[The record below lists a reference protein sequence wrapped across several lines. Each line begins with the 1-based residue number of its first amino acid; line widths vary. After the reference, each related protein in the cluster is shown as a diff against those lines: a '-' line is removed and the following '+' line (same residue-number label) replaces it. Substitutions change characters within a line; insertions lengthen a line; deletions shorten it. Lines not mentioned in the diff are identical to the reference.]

1 MWNNGAAGFH
11 VGAWLL
17 WLISAMLGALLTR
30 NPFYLLLVSAA
41 ALLVNRGLNRSSDQM
56 DASDDTISNNDP
68 TRRGFGLFMRAV
80 LLLLLVVTLFKG
92 LSIHIGQTALFTLPD
107 QIPVIGGPVTLEGM
121 SFAAIDAL
129 SIMAVLAVFAA
140 FSTGAD
146 YYALLRSTPAAL
158 HQVGLITSIAITFVP
173 QTVVRFAEIRE
184 AQALRGHRVRR
195 ISDLIP
201 LIVPLLSGGM
211 ERSMNLAEA
220 MEARGF
226 SRRSTG
232 SHSLAPVAV
241 QAGLALGLGLALAG
255 GALFALLPAAPWAAW
270 VCIMA
275 GILSVVLTM
284 RAVGRESKR
293 SRYRRGIWRD
303 RDTVLSLVSLS
314 ITAILITYKFIAP
327 ATLIYDPLAPLRIYM
342 PPFNPL
348 LALTLLAI
356 AAPPIIRTG
365 WPGQNRHKKSEAP
378 KELEGYTR

>member
-1 MWNNGAAGFH
+1 MWNKGAAEFN
-11 VGAWLL
+11 VGSWLL

-30 NPFYLLLVSAA
+30 NPFYLLLVTVAG
-41 ALLVNRGLNRSSDQM
+41 LLVKSGFNSSAGQRG
-56 DASDDTISNNDP
+56 APGGTVSNEDP

-92 LSIHIGQTALFTLPD
+92 LSIHIGQTALFTLPE
-107 QIPVIGGPVTLEGM
+107 QIPVIGGPVTLEGL

-140 FSTGAD
+140 FSTWAD

-158 HQVGLITSIAITFVP
+158 HQAGLITSIAITFVP

-226 SRRSTG
+226 SRRSMD
-232 SHSLAPVAV
+232 SHRIAPVAV
-241 QAGLALGLGLALAG
+241 QAGLALGLGLALTG
-255 GALFALLPAAPWAAW
+255 GALFALLPSAPWAAW
-270 VCIMA
+270 LCITA
-275 GILSVVLTM
+275 GILSIVLTM
-284 RAVGRESKR
+284 WVVGRESKR
-293 SRYRRGIWRD
+293 SRYRRGVWRE
-303 RDTVLSLVSLS
+303 RDTVLSLVSLG
-314 ITAILITYKFIAP
+314 IMAILITYKLIAP
-327 ATLIYDPLAPLRIYM
+327 ATLLYDPLARLRIYM

-348 LALTLLAI
+348 LGIALLAI
-356 AAPPIIRTG
+356 AAPPFIRMG
-365 WPGQNRHKKSEAP
+365 WPGQNRQKKSEAA
-378 KELEGYTR
+378 KEVEGYTR